1 MFKVFTY
8 KSDYILTAYLRNGIL
23 LLSIIE
29 LFTMSNLSEY
39 STTSPVPTSINSSG
53 YAFLFIIIAIFLIMR
68 TYRGISGRR
77 FNTSRV
83 YRTPI
88 IYGILLVFFVVYLEY
103 SNPLFFLTLLFV
115 PVGFL
120 IGLRFDIR
128 PKFFYNNQQLYYKRN
143 PLVLIIW
150 LISYLSRLALEF
162 LYPSNIYA
170 NITVDSLLALTTGI
184 IISEAI
190 TLLKTYKI
198 FVKESPKPNQ
208 EGRDSF
214 QDE

>member
-1 MFKVFTY
+1 
-8 KSDYILTAYLRNGIL
+8 
-23 LLSIIE
+23 
-29 LFTMSNLSEY
+29 MSNVFGY
-39 STTSPVPTSINSSG
+39 STASSVPTSINSSS
-53 YAFLFIIIAIFLIMR
+53 YAIFFLIIAIFLVMR
-68 TYRGISGRR
+68 TYRGIAGRR
-77 FNTSRV
+77 FNTSRI

-88 IYGILLVFFVVYLEY
+88 IYGLLLVFFVVYLEY
-103 SNPLFFLTLLFV
+103 SHPLFFLTLLFV
-115 PVGFL
+115 PAGFL

-128 PKFFYNNQQLYYKRN
+128 PKFFYNSQQLYYKRN

-170 NITVDSLLALTTGI
+170 NLTVDSLLALTTGI

-190 TLLKTYKI
+190 TLVKTYKI
-198 FVKESPKPNQ
+198 FVKESPRPNQ
-208 EGRDSF
+208 DQSDSF

>member
-29 LFTMSNLSEY
+29 LFTRSNLSEY
-39 STTSPVPTSINSSG
+39 STTSSVPTSINSSG

-128 PKFFYNNQQLYYKRN
+128 PKFFYSNQQLYYKRN

-170 NITVDSLLALTTGI
+170 NLTVDSLLALTTGI

-208 EGRDSF
+208 EGSDSF